1 MKSSRLTTALI
12 ACLVLIWAAPT
23 PVRAGLEEILTQLDA
38 YAPKVLAGTDVP
50 SMSLAVVVD
59 DKVVFSRGYGV
70 KAVNGT
76 NPVDERTIFQIGS
89 CSKAFTS
96 ALTAW
101 AVDQDLVAWSDR
113 AVKRADGF
121 AMFDSWV
128 TANYR
133 IDELMAQ
140 HSGLP
145 PYAGDNLGLFGFDR
159 DWIIHSLR
167 YLEPT
172 TSFRTEFAYQNSLF
186 LVMARIIEARTGRT
200 WTETIEDVLL
210 TPLGMTG
217 ASVGTAAIAAAANRA
232 ELHFHGEQGPFR
244 VPWEAT
250 ANKFID
256 TYAPAGAINAGAV
269 DMAEWVRF
277 QLAGGVIDGRRLVS
291 QINIDRTKAPQTVMV
306 RGFYGRQDVYAMG
319 WVRSKYCPETL
330 IQHGGN
336 TMGAHSFVCLAPEAG
351 VGLVALTNTHNNK
364 APEIMAWRF
373 MDLYFNNPVRDFL
386 GGDSPTT
393 AWAVGSVRAIAA
405 PPAPTPAQTPNEATT
420 SSEDYSGQYWNRVY
434 DRITVSSNP
443 PDLKAVI
450 GPLGYT
456 MDLINRGGGRYQLR
470 WDELRYYLGTTD
482 GGLIEFSRPEHGGP
496 IQMTI
501 DLFNDDGAG
510 VFEKIN

>member
-1 MKSSRLTTALI
+1 MRSLRLPAVLI
-12 ACLVLIWAAPT
+12 ICLVLVWAAPS
-23 PVRAGLEEILTQLDA
+23 PVRAGLDEVLTQLDA
-38 YAPKVLAGTDVP
+38 YAPEVLAGTEVP
-50 SMSLAVVVD
+50 GMSLAVVVD
-59 DKVVFSRGYGV
+59 DKVVFARGYGV

-76 NPVDERTIFQIGS
+76 DPVDERTVFQIGS
-89 CSKAFTS
+89 CTKAFTS

-101 AVDQDLVAWSDR
+101 AVDQGLIAWSDR
-113 AVKRADGF
+113 AVKRAGEF
-121 AMFDSWV
+121 AMLDPWV

-133 IDELMAQ
+133 FDELMAQ

-145 PYAGDNLGLFGFDR
+145 AYAGDNLGLFGFDR
-159 DWIIHSLR
+159 DWIIRSLR
-167 YLEPT
+167 YLEPV

-200 WTETIEDVLL
+200 WAEAIEDVLL

-217 ASVGTAAIAAAANRA
+217 ASVGTAAIVAATNRA

-244 VPWEAT
+244 IPWEA
-250 ANKFID
+250 AVNKFID

-269 DMAEWVRF
+269 DMAAWVRF
-277 QLAGGVIDGRRLVS
+277 QLAGGTIDGQRLIS
-291 QINIDRTKAPQTVMV
+291 QTNLDRTKAPQTIMI

-373 MDLYFNNPVRDFL
+373 MDLYFNNPLRDFL
-386 GGDSPTT
+386 GGDSPMT
-393 AWAVGSVRAIAA
+393 ARMVGPVRAIA
-405 PPAPTPAQTPNEATT
+405 PLPAPAATKAAAP
-420 SSEDYSGQYWNRVY
+420 SEDYSGQYWNPVY
-434 DRITVSSNP
+434 DRITASFNP

-456 MDLINRGGGRYQLR
+456 VNLINRGGGRYQLR

-482 GGLIEFSRPEHGGP
+482 GGLVEFSRPEHGGP

-501 DLFNDDGAG
+501 DLLNDDGAG